1 MNNNNTP
8 QVEPKENEIKSIEE
22 NDEEEEDDDAIEDED
37 EYEKYVENNIDKDLE
52 RTNKKIEKYSQDI
65 KTNLLNAQKFEKKA
79 DSNLVAK
86 YKKEAKRA
94 LKLKKFYEKR
104 LTKLNEKKFK
114 IDLKTMDKDLKIQ
127 KKELRKI
134 TREFK
139 KKVALLTNNE
149 FENEDDNEEMDI
161 SILNI
166 DMPENKVI
174 EEYNKIIEL
183 KEVEEASE
191 NLNIF
196 KFLLHN

>member
-1 MNNNNTP
+1 MKANSY
-8 QVEPKENEIKSIEE
+8 IG
-22 NDEEEEDDDAIEDED
+22 
-37 EYEKYVENNIDKDLE
+37 
-52 RTNKKIEKYSQDI
+52 RYSNGSGGLI
-65 KTNLLNAQKFEKKA
+65 IIMKKA

>member
-22 NDEEEEDDDAIEDED
+22 SDEEEEDDDAIEDED

-65 KTNLLNAQKFEKKA
+65 KTNLLNAKKFEKKA

-104 LTKLNEKKFK
+104 LTKLNEKKFE

-139 KKVALLTNNE
+139 KKVALLTDNE

-161 SILNI
+161 SKLNI